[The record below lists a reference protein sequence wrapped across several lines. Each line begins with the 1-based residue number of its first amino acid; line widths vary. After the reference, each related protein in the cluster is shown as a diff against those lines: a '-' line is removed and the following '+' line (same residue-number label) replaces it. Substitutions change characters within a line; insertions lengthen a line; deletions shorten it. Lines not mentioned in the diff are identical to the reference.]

1 MTNIKNK
8 ILNIKICPEGIFASL
23 RERPAAGIYYKKF
36 IPIYRDSIIFIFS
49 FLFLI
54 FFTGCSGYT
63 NQSLYSDEVRTVYVE
78 MFDNTTFYRDLE
90 YTLTDAIA
98 KRVETDT
105 PYKIVSNRNT
115 ADTILSGKIVSM
127 GSSALTLDRNTGRSL
142 ENLAEV
148 TARFSWKNLKTGQY
162 IVQDSSATSSWG
174 YSSFQGQSFDNASK
188 VAANKLAER
197 IVEQMQVGW

>member
-1 MTNIKNK
+1 MIHMIHNQCISHKSKVTSRIRV
-8 ILNIKICPEGIFASL
+8 LLPLCSFALLLLS
-23 RERPAAGIYYKKF
+23 
-36 IPIYRDSIIFIFS
+36 
-49 FLFLI
+49 
-54 FFTGCSGYT
+54 GCSGYT

-115 ADTILSGKIVSM
+115 ADTILSGKITSM

-148 TARFSWKNLKTGQY
+148 TASFSWKNLKTGQY
-162 IVQDSSATSSWG
+162 IVQDCSATSSWG
-174 YSSFQGQSFDNASK
+174 YSTFQGQSFDNASK

>member
-1 MTNIKNK
+1 MIKIKNQISNIKYK
-8 ILNIKICPEGIFASL
+8 
-23 RERPAAGIYYKKF
+23 ERPAAGISCKRS
-36 IPIYRDSIIFIFS
+36 IAIYRDSIIFISS

-54 FFTGCSGYT
+54 FLSGCAGYT
-63 NQSLYSDEVRTVYVE
+63 NDSLYSNDVRTVYVE

-98 KRVETDT
+98 KRIETDT
-105 PYKIVSNRNT
+105 PYKIVSNKNT
-115 ADTILSGKIVSM
+115 ADTIISGKITSM

-148 TARFSWKNLKTGQY
+148 TAEFNWKNLKTGQY
-162 IVQDSSATSSWG
+162 IVQNCSVTSSWG
-174 YSSFQGQSFDNASK
+174 YSTFQAQSFENASK

-197 IVEQMQVGW
+197 IVEQMQTGW